1 MNVMS
6 EGPLLLL
13 VEDEAS
19 VRRSLRTIL
28 VDHGHRVVEA
38 ATATEGIQRS
48 AEHNPDLVLLDLGL
62 PDGDGLAVVEA
73 LRAWSLAPVIVLSA
87 RGQEEDK
94 IKALDAGADDYLIKP
109 FGAGELLARIRVA
122 LRHVAQRTPLR
133 EQIVELGEVRVD
145 LGRRVVTRAGQE
157 IHLTPHEYK
166 LLEVLIRHA
175 DRVVTHRQLLR
186 EVWGVGHG
194 TEIRYLRVYMVA
206 LRQKLEEQPGRPRWL
221 MTETGVGYRLR
232 LDSEP
237 LT

>member
-1 MNVMS
+1 MS

-28 VDHGHRVVEA
+28 VDQGHRVVEA
-38 ATATEGIQRS
+38 ATAAEGIQR
-48 AEHNPDLVLLDLGL
+48 ATEHNPDLVLLDLGL

-73 LRAWSLAPVIVLSA
+73 LREWSLAPVIVLSA
-87 RGQEEDK
+87 RGQEQDK
-94 IKALDAGADDYLIKP
+94 IEALDAGADDYLIKP

-157 IHLTPHEYK
+157 IHLTPNEYK

-221 MTETGVGYRLR
+221 MTEPGVGYRLR

-237 LT
+237 VT